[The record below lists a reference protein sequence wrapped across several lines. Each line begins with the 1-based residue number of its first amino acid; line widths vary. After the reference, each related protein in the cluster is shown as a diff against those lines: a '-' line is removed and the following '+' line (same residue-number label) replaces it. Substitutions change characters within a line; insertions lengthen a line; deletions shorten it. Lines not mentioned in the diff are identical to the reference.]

1 MVTSYLM
8 LYTRL
13 SSTQGRYRCLTAV
26 SMGSARRGES
36 CGMAAALAGENTLM
50 ASVSTRREVVLLGY
64 AMAAASKE
72 RINVSLVPLAP
83 PISFQPLGLCL
94 AYSGR
99 TVGHRE
105 TVGVMNRIGK
115 TCVFTPRELRGF

>member
-1 MVTSYLM
+1 MT
-8 LYTRL
+8 T
-13 SSTQGRYRCLTAV
+13 
-26 SMGSARRGES
+26 
-36 CGMAAALAGENTLM
+36 
-50 ASVSTRREVVLLGY
+50 VSTRREVVLLGY
-64 AMAAASKE
+64 SMADAMAAASKE
-72 RINVSLVPLAP
+72 RINMSLVPLVA
-83 PISFQPLGLCL
+83 PISFQPLALCL